1 MNDQPV
7 TSPLE
12 LSIVIPTFNE
22 RDNITPLIGLVEK
35 ALHGVAWELIF
46 VDDNSP
52 DGTAEV
58 VKAQA
63 ATDPRIRCIRRI
75 GRRGLAG
82 ASIEGM
88 LSSSAPFVAVMDGD
102 LQHDESILMTMLTTL
117 RSDDVD
123 LVIATRKR
131 DGDHITGLSGVRSL
145 ISDFGKTLSAFV
157 IPADVTDPMSGF
169 FMIRRSHV
177 EAIAPRLS
185 TDGFK
190 ILADMLAT
198 TPTPLRI
205 REVLYV
211 FRNRQHGESKLDAR
225 VAFDYLGFLVHHL
238 TGRVIPIRFFLFGLV
253 GFSGVIVHLV
263 SLKFALS
270 HLPAI
275 GFDGAQLVATFVA
288 MVSNF
293 LLNNQL
299 TYRDR
304 RINGWAIVPG
314 FLLFAASC
322 SIGVIANIGLAGFIF
337 HGGQEWWVAGLA
349 GAITGAVF
357 NYVTSSVLVWRK

>member
-1 MNDQPV
+1 MI
-7 TSPLE
+7 E
-12 LSIVIPTFNE
+12 
-22 RDNITPLIGLVEK
+22 LVEK
-35 ALHGVAWELIF
+35 ALEGVSWELIF

-52 DGTAEV
+52 DGTADV
-58 VKAQA
+58 VKSIAS
-63 ATDPRIRCIRRI
+63 TDRRVRCIRRI

-102 LQHDESILMTMLTTL
+102 LQHDESVLLDMLKTI
-117 RSDDVD
+117 RADDVD

-131 DGDHITGLSGVRSL
+131 DGDQIAGLSGFRSL
-145 ISDFGKTLSAFV
+145 VSDFGKTLSSLV

-169 FMIRRSHV
+169 FMIRRAHV
-177 EAIAPRLS
+177 EAIAPRLA
-185 TDGFK
+185 TEGFK

-198 TPTPLRI
+198 SQTPLRI

-253 GFSGVIVHLV
+253 GLSGVVVHLI
-263 SLKFALS
+263 SLKIALNHIPS
-270 HLPAI
+270 I
-275 GFDGAQLVATFVA
+275 GFDGAQTVATFVA
-288 MVSNF
+288 MLSNF
-293 LLNNQL
+293 LLNNQF

-304 RINGWAIVPG
+304 RITGLALIPG

-322 SIGVIANIGLAGFIF
+322 SIGVIANVGLAGFIF
-337 HGGQEWWVAGLA
+337 HGGQDWWVAGLA

>member
-1 MNDQPV
+1 M
-7 TSPLE
+7 TSPIE

-22 RDNITPLIGLVEK
+22 RDNIAPLIALVDK
-35 ALHGVAWELIF
+35 ALQGVAWEIIF

-52 DGTAEV
+52 DGTTDIIKSLA
-58 VKAQA
+58 AQ
-63 ATDPRIRCIRRI
+63 DRRVRCIRRI

-102 LQHDESILMTMLTTL
+102 LQHDESVLSDMLNAV

-123 LVIATRKR
+123 LVIATRQREGKQ
-131 DGDHITGLSGVRSL
+131 IAGLSGLRSKV
-145 ISDFGKTLSAFV
+145 SDFGKRLSALV
-157 IPADVTDPMSGF
+157 IPAGITDPMSGF
-169 FMIRRSHV
+169 FMIRRSCV
-177 EAIAPRLS
+177 EAIAPRLA
-185 TDGFK
+185 TEGFK

-198 TPTPLRI
+198 TPVPLRI

-253 GFSGVIVHLV
+253 GFSGVIVHLGV
-263 SLKFALS
+263 LKLSLNNF
-270 HLPAI
+270 PAI
-275 GFDGAQLVATFVA
+275 GFDGSQTVATFVA
-288 MVSNF
+288 MISNF

-304 RINGWAIVPG
+304 RISGWALIPG
-314 FLLFAASC
+314 FALFAASC
-322 SIGVIANIGLAGFIF
+322 SVGVIANIGLAGFIF
-337 HGGQEWWVAGLA
+337 HEGQDWWVAGLA